1 MKIKRPGDGRCQGDN
16 PNKEDDESGTTSGD
30 LKTHG
35 ETDGQNPGETKRKQ
49 FQVSISLF
57 SCFVLHTV
65 DCLMAT
71 SREKILTVI
80 DSY

>member
-1 MKIKRPGDGRCQGDN
+1 
-16 PNKEDDESGTTSGD
+16 

-35 ETDGQNPGETKRKQ
+35 ETDGQNPDETKKKKQ

-65 DCLMAT
+65 DCLVAT
-71 SREKILTVI
+71 SREKNINCHRFILRKNC
-80 DSY
+80 

>member
-35 ETDGQNPGETKRKQ
+35 ETDGQNPDETKKKKT
-49 FQVSISLF
+49 IS
-57 SCFVLHTV
+57 S
-65 DCLMAT
+65 
-71 SREKILTVI
+71 
-80 DSY
+80 

>member
-35 ETDGQNPGETKRKQ
+35 ETDGQNPGETKKKHN
-49 FQVSISLF
+49 FKLVLVYLVALF
-57 SCFVLHTV
+57 STRLIVSWQHHG
-65 DCLMAT
+65 
-71 SREKILTVI
+71 RK
-80 DSY
+80 Y